1 MRKPKMKIKPNFFDT
16 PQLRRQRGKL
26 YVNLMT
32 SLVMPKIY
40 KQIKKLTKNEK
51 RKLK

>member
-1 MRKPKMKIKPNFFDT
+1 MKNKIQKINYYNT
-16 PQLRRQRGKL
+16 YQLRRQRGEL

-32 SLVMPKIY
+32 SLTMPKIF

-51 RKLK
+51 RKRQI

>member
-1 MRKPKMKIKPNFFDT
+1 MKIKPNFFDT

-32 SLVMPKIY
+32 SLVTTKVI
-40 KQIKKLTKNEK
+40 KHIKKLTKKDE
-51 RKLK
+51 RRI

>member
-1 MRKPKMKIKPNFFDT
+1 MTKKINYFDT
-16 PQLRRQRGKL
+16 PQLRRQRGEL

-32 SLVMPKIY
+32 SLTMPKIF

-51 RKLK
+51 RKRQI